1 MGLYKKD
8 YNMAYISENSLDLLD
23 MLSDKKVLYAE
34 DELEIASNTIEILE
48 LYFQE
53 VVHVKDGQ
61 ELIEE
66 FSYGNYD
73 VLILDICMPN
83 MDGLEA
89 VKQIRKYN
97 HKIPIIILSA
107 YNQQEYLWRA
117 IELKITKY
125 LTKPYDTKS
134 FIDALEKACLELV
147 DYHLLIKLTNDCSYD
162 QNKKVLICDNSG
174 QVHLAKNEI
183 KLLEF
188 FIHRKNE
195 VVKFEDIYEYLWD
208 FEEPSK
214 EAIKYV
220 VKELRKKIGK
230 DFIKNVYG
238 IGYTLE
244 I

>member
-1 MGLYKKD
+1 MS
-8 YNMAYISENSLDLLD
+8 YISENSLDLLD
-23 MLSDKKVLYAE
+23 ILSKKKVLYAE
-34 DELEIASNTIEILE
+34 DEIEIASNTIEILE
-48 LYFQE
+48 LYFEE

-89 VKQIRKYN
+89 VKNIRRYD
-97 HKIPIIILSA
+97 HKTPIIILSA

-117 IELKITKY
+117 VELKITKY
-125 LTKPYDTKS
+125 LTKPYNTKS

-147 DYHLLIKLTNDCSYD
+147 DYHLLIKLTKNYSYD
-162 QNKKVLICDNSG
+162 QNKKVLIFKDKEEI
-174 QVHLAKNEI
+174 HLAKNEI

-188 FIHRKNE
+188 FIYRKNE
-195 VVKFEDIYEYLWD
+195 VISFEDIYDYLWE

-214 EAIKYV
+214 EAVKYV

-230 DFIKNVYG
+230 NFIKNVYG